1 MLGSNK
7 WLLGGV
13 NSHVVILDSVKV
25 MVVKN
30 KWILLGTIIEILTFC
45 FSSHKLYVSLFIK
58 I

>member
-45 FSSHKLYVSLFIK
+45 FSSHKLYVSLFTK